1 MQASPSKKF
10 QPSRHVIGFCT
21 AVFVEV
27 LGTVVTIDDD
37 LVKRILPFVVS
48 GLQPGKGASDHKV
61 RIRGNCFYVLK
72 LIILRHHLVN
82 FSQYLNFWSVGKRIS
97 LEW

>member
-48 GLQPGKGASDHKV
+48 GLQPGKEHLSQLLDPKLV
-61 RIRGNCFYVLK
+61 KLK
-72 LIILRHHLVN
+72 IV
-82 FSQYLNFWSVGKRIS
+82 
-97 LEW
+97 